1 MKEKKLLE
9 HSVENQQEMR
19 DTFVLF
25 LEYIVKRI
33 ENINYEL
40 MEIKSFIE
48 QDSYAKKNAIKFKP
62 FFDDINKLYE
72 LMEHIYDNMP
82 YEY

>member
-19 DTFVLF
+19 DALVLF
-25 LEYIVKRI
+25 LEYIVRRI
-33 ENINYEL
+33 ENINFEL

-48 QDSYAKKNAIKFKP
+48 QDSYAKKKCN
-62 FFDDINKLYE
+62 
-72 LMEHIYDNMP
+72 
-82 YEY
+82 

>member
-25 LEYIVKRI
+25 LEYIVKRF

-48 QDSYAKKNAIKFKP
+48 QDSYAQKNAIKFKP
-62 FFDDINKLYE
+62 FFDDINKLCE

>member
-33 ENINYEL
+33 ENIN
-40 MEIKSFIE
+40 F
-48 QDSYAKKNAIKFKP
+48 
-62 FFDDINKLYE
+62 
-72 LMEHIYDNMP
+72 
-82 YEY
+82 